1 MSISPIYKWLFGL
14 CYSDVKTDENL
25 NPIIIINEEIFI
37 TNNNEI
43 AVDNNN
49 NNKINELSKAKSE
62 KSVNEIINSY
72 FSNED
77 ELEITRNEQKW
88 NENYKK
94 LKLSNFFG

>member
-14 CYSDVKTDENL
+14 CYSDVKIDENL
-25 NPIIIINEEIFI
+25 NPIIIKYDEIFI
-37 TNNNEI
+37 TNNEI
-43 AVDNNN
+43 AVDN

-62 KSVNEIINSY
+62 QSVNEIINSY
-72 FSNED
+72 FSNDD

-88 NENYKK
+88 NENYTK